1 VLISRL
7 KAFQLSLLI
16 HLHSIK
22 MAAYCSP
29 LKVGN
34 KSCCKRISNH
44 FFKTNAHS
52 HSCRL
57 RHANTHSDNRLG
69 CERKTSFPTH
79 THTHIRT
86 LGFLWAIPLAYF
98 HLTLV
103 TIQNVY
109 CAHNGQQQRQRQQQT
124 KQKQVT

>member
-1 VLISRL
+1 M
-7 KAFQLSLLI
+7 
-16 HLHSIK
+16 HTHT
-22 MAAYCSP
+22 AADLDMP
-29 LKVGN
+29 TLTQT
-34 KSCCKRISNH
+34 I
-44 FFKTNAHS
+44 A
-52 HSCRL
+52 
-57 RHANTHSDNRLG
+57 LG
-69 CERKTSFPTH
+69 AKEKLVFRH

-109 CAHNGQQQRQRQQQT
+109 CAHNGQQQRQRQQQQQT